1 MDGIFGKTSKRR
13 IKTSPTTIAW
23 CGVPAISGF
32 SLKSELHEGTKE
44 RSKPLLLD
52 SAVSIVVKV
61 LDKALINEER

>member
-1 MDGIFGKTSKRR
+1 MGGIFGKTSKRR

-32 SLKSELHEGTKE
+32 SLKSELYEGTKA

-52 SAVSIVVKV
+52 SAVSVVIKV
-61 LDKALINEER
+61 LDKALVNKE